1 MAEPIPEKEIEGAY
15 ELPDGWVWAKL
26 PEISEI
32 IMGQSPPS
40 STYNTDEKGLPFFQG
55 KAEFGEL
62 YPKPIKWCIEPKKV
76 AQKNDILIS
85 VRAPVGPTNIC
96 PEESCI
102 GRGLAAIRPKTGIPT
117 MFIIYFLRVIEKEL
131 ALSGTGSTFE
141 AINKKDIVNIQIP
154 LPPLAEQRRIVAK
167 LEALLAQVNA
177 AKDHLAA
184 VPPIIKR
191 FRQSALAA
199 ACSGRLTED
208 WRREHPD
215 VEPASELLKR
225 IREERIRRYE
235 VECQQAKADGRR
247 KPKKL
252 HDIRIDA
259 CHENYND
266 EYLPSNWKACYINDI
281 GDVCNGSTPSRKEQ
295 EYWDGDVPWIS
306 SGEVANNAIF
316 STREKI
322 TETGFKKSYL
332 RLLPKGTVL
341 LAMIGEGKTRGQSAI
356 LNIEATINQNIAAIL
371 INHSQLSPRYLQFW
385 FQFQYRSTREAGRG
399 SGPKALNCQ
408 RVRNVPFNL
417 PPLLEQ
423 RAIVNR
429 IEALF
434 HRTSKV
440 EERVATAT
448 AHADRLTQ
456 SILAKAF
463 RGELVPQ
470 DPDDEPASVLLE
482 RIRNEKTEPEKKKK
496 PQKRRSKP
504 LSDSN

>member
-15 ELPDGWVWAKL
+15 ELPDGWVCAKL

-96 PEESCI
+96 HEESCI

-131 ALSGTGSTFE
+131 ALSGTGPTFE
-141 AINKKDIVNIQIP
+141 AISKKDIVNIQIP
-154 LPPLAEQRRIVAK
+154 LPPLAEQHRIVAK

-177 AKDHLAA
+177 AKEHLAA

-191 FRQSALAA
+191 FRQSVLAA

-247 KPKKL
+247 KPK
-252 HDIRIDA
+252 
-259 CHENYND
+259 
-266 EYLPSNWKACYINDI
+266 
-281 GDVCNGSTPSRKEQ
+281 
-295 EYWDGDVPWIS
+295 
-306 SGEVANNAIF
+306 
-316 STREKI
+316 
-322 TETGFKKSYL
+322 
-332 RLLPKGTVL
+332 
-341 LAMIGEGKTRGQSAI
+341 
-356 LNIEATINQNIAAIL
+356 NIEPQGVQTEGLPELPYGWAWCTWNDLVDWITYGFTRPMSHVEHGIPIITAKNITNSMINFSFSNHTTEEAFRKLSEKDKPRQREILITKDGSIGRAAIVRL
-371 INHSQLSPRYLQFW
+371 FNFFWLS
-385 FQFQYRSTREAGRG
+385 
-399 SGPKALNCQ
+399 
-408 RVRNVPFNL
+408 
-417 PPLLEQ
+417 LEM
-423 RAIVNR
+423 IK
-429 IEALF
+429 
-434 HRTSKV
+434 TS
-440 EERVATAT
+440 
-448 AHADRLTQ
+448 HA
-456 SILAKAF
+456 
-463 RGELVPQ
+463 
-470 DPDDEPASVLLE
+470 
-482 RIRNEKTEPEKKKK
+482 
-496 PQKRRSKP
+496 
-504 LSDSN
+504 

>member
-1 MAEPIPEKEIEGAY
+1 MDGDFNFTKWEGPAALLNQRVCKITIRSNNFVPKFLEY
-15 ELPDGWVWAKL
+15 VLPSYLK
-26 PEISEI
+26 
-32 IMGQSPPS
+32 
-40 STYNTDEKGLPFFQG
+40 
-55 KAEFGEL
+55 
-62 YPKPIKWCIEPKKV
+62 
-76 AQKNDILIS
+76 
-85 VRAPVGPTNIC
+85 
-96 PEESCI
+96 
-102 GRGLAAIRPKTGIPT
+102 
-117 MFIIYFLRVIEKEL
+117 
-131 ALSGTGSTFE
+131 
-141 AINKKDIVNIQIP
+141 AINENTSSVTVKHLSSKSVGEIPIP
-154 LPPLAEQRRIVAK
+154 LPPLAEQRRITAK
-167 LEALLAQVNA
+167 LETLLVQVNA

-184 VPPIIKR
+184 VPPITKR
-191 FRQSALAA
+191 FRQSVLAA
-199 ACSGRLTED
+199 ACSGRLIED

-215 VEPASELLKR
+215 VETASELLKR

-235 VECQQAKADGRR
+235 GECQKAKVEGRR

-252 HDIRIDA
+252 YDLRIDA

-266 EYLPSNWKACYINDI
+266 EYLPSTWKACYINDI

-295 EYWDGDVPWIS
+295 GYWDGDVPWIC
-306 SGEVANNAIF
+306 SGEVENNAIF

-322 TETGFKKSYL
+322 TETGFKKASL

-385 FQFQYRSTREAGRG
+385 FQFQYRSTREAGSG

-423 RAIVNR
+423 CAIVNR
-429 IEALF
+429 IETPF
-434 HRTSKV
+434 HRTSEV
-440 EERVATAT
+440 EERVAAAT
-448 AHADRLTQ
+448 SHANRLTQ
-456 SILAKAF
+456 SIFTKAF

-470 DPDDEPASVLLE
+470 DPDDESASVLLE
-482 RIRNEKTEPEKKKK
+482 RIRKERTELKKKSK
-496 PQKRRSKP
+496 PQKRRSKT

>member
-1 MAEPIPEKEIEGAY
+1 MDGDFNFTKWEGPAALLNQRVCKITIRSNNFVPKFLEY
-15 ELPDGWVWAKL
+15 VLPSYLK
-26 PEISEI
+26 
-32 IMGQSPPS
+32 
-40 STYNTDEKGLPFFQG
+40 
-55 KAEFGEL
+55 
-62 YPKPIKWCIEPKKV
+62 
-76 AQKNDILIS
+76 
-85 VRAPVGPTNIC
+85 
-96 PEESCI
+96 
-102 GRGLAAIRPKTGIPT
+102 
-117 MFIIYFLRVIEKEL
+117 
-131 ALSGTGSTFE
+131 
-141 AINKKDIVNIQIP
+141 AINENTSSVTVKHLSSKSVGEIPIP
-154 LPPLAEQRRIVAK
+154 LPPLAEQRRITAK
-167 LEALLAQVNA
+167 LETLLVQVNA

-184 VPPIIKR
+184 VPPITKR
-191 FRQSALAA
+191 FRQSVLAA
-199 ACSGRLTED
+199 ACSGRLIED

-215 VEPASELLKR
+215 VETASELLKR

-235 VECQQAKADGRR
+235 GECQKAKVEGRR

-252 HDIRIDA
+252 YDLRIDA

-266 EYLPSNWKACYINDI
+266 EYLPSTWKACYINDI

-295 EYWDGDVPWIS
+295 GYWDGDVPWIC
-306 SGEVANNAIF
+306 SGEVENNAIF

-322 TETGFKKSYL
+322 TETGFKKASL

-385 FQFQYRSTREAGRG
+385 FQFQYRSTREAGSG

-408 RVRNVPFNL
+408 RVRSVPFNL

-429 IEALF
+429 IETLF
-434 HRTSKV
+434 HRTSEV
-440 EERVATAT
+440 EERVAAT
-448 AHADRLTQ
+448 TLHADRLTQ

-470 DPDDEPASVLLE
+470 DPEDEPASVLLE
-482 RIRNEKTEPEKKKK
+482 RIRKERTELKKKKK
-496 PQKRRSKP
+496 PQKRRSKTQ
-504 LSDSN
+504 SDSN